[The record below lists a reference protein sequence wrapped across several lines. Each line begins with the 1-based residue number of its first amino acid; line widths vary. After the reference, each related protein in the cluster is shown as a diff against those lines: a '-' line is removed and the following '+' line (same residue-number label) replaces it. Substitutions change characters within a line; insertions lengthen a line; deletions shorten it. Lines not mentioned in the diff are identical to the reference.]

1 MSHLVEILDQ
11 ASFFR
16 CDHQWI
22 SMSRICDE
30 MNFVSAKHFAETIFL
45 KVKALAHFAGEL
57 RDPKNENVPQPN
69 Q

>member
-1 MSHLVEILDQ
+1 
-11 ASFFR
+11 
-16 CDHQWI
+16 
-22 SMSRICDE
+22 MSRICDE

-45 KVKALAHFAGEL
+45 NVKALAHFAGEL